1 MSWHQPDCQWFEDKK
16 PWKHP
21 KSTNVGACVYAFS
34 SKPKMHPVQFNWH
47 SQCSG
52 SLPKDTWHRSDLTD
66 AFFAKQKMHWN
77 MWHQILGVERVLYM
91 LYAFSGQAKNA
102 SEWKMHLKPI
112 QVKTSLVM
120 EFHHC
125 VCFPSENASCQ
136 GWSVLSSNFSNAFS
150 EGKLTH
156 WRNSGFYERERTTPI
171 ARHTIANARPQAAK
185 EITKVN
191 NKLPEKSGQFI
202 HPHSRFV
209 WNVWHA
215 SFLKHLPNPN
225 SLAIFRVQRD
235 LQCKNSRS

>member
-52 SLPKDTWHRSDLTD
+52 SLPKDTWQRSDLTD

-91 LYAFSGQAKNA
+91 LYAFSGRAKNA
-102 SEWKMHLKPI
+102 SEWKTHLKPI

-185 EITKVN
+185 FTGLYVFLRWLFGILSINSINWYRISAN
-191 NKLPEKSGQFI
+191 NSISKIKEVGIFDRKRQF
-202 HPHSRFV
+202 
-209 WNVWHA
+209 
-215 SFLKHLPNPN
+215 
-225 SLAIFRVQRD
+225 
-235 LQCKNSRS
+235 

>member
-185 EITKVN
+185 NKSIKCTDLLSKVEPCWFSSLQIDGLGWWFGHLGFPYELLRGTPRIPN
-191 NKLPEKSGQFI
+191 HQPKSQFY
-202 HPHSRFV
+202 R
-209 WNVWHA
+209 
-215 SFLKHLPNPN
+215 
-225 SLAIFRVQRD
+225 
-235 LQCKNSRS
+235 

>member
-1 MSWHQPDCQWFEDKK
+1 
-16 PWKHP
+16 
-21 KSTNVGACVYAFS
+21 
-34 SKPKMHPVQFNWH
+34 MHPVQFNWH

-52 SLPKDTWHRSDLTD
+52 SLPKDTWQRSDLTD

-91 LYAFSGQAKNA
+91 LYAFSGRAKNA
-102 SEWKMHLKPI
+102 SEWKTHLKPI

-185 EITKVN
+185 FTGLYVFLRWLFGILSINSINWYRISAN
-191 NKLPEKSGQFI
+191 NSISKIKEVGIFDRKRQF
-202 HPHSRFV
+202 
-209 WNVWHA
+209 
-215 SFLKHLPNPN
+215 
-225 SLAIFRVQRD
+225 
-235 LQCKNSRS
+235 

>member
-185 EITKVN
+185 YI
-191 NKLPEKSGQFI
+191 S
-202 HPHSRFV
+202 HP
-209 WNVWHA
+209 
-215 SFLKHLPNPN
+215 
-225 SLAIFRVQRD
+225 
-235 LQCKNSRS
+235 

>member
-185 EITKVN
+185 IK
-191 NKLPEKSGQFI
+191 
-202 HPHSRFV
+202 
-209 WNVWHA
+209 
-215 SFLKHLPNPN
+215 
-225 SLAIFRVQRD
+225 AI
-235 LQCKNSRS
+235 